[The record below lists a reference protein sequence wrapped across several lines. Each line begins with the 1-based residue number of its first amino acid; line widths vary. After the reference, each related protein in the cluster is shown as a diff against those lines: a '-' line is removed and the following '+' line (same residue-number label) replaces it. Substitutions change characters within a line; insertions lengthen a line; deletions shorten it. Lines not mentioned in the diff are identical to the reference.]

1 MQVDPKM
8 EEMGGLQPWQLF
20 TALFAAF
27 WAVSAYFENLLMTL
41 VFAVSFGVLAEILSK
56 YMAGEKISYS
66 PKVAREKLWICFKTV
81 LLIKQDKLNIYKATN
96 KETSLFY
103 IGQAGKYRF
112 FLRRP

>member
-66 PKVAREKLWICFKTV
+66 PKVAKEK
-81 LLIKQDKLNIYKATN
+81 KL
-96 KETSLFY
+96 
-103 IGQAGKYRF
+103 
-112 FLRRP
+112 

>member
-1 MQVDPKM
+1 MIFGDWALLILKQGKKKRFTQMQVDPKM

-66 PKVAREKLWICFKTV
+66 PKV
-81 LLIKQDKLNIYKATN
+81 
-96 KETSLFY
+96 
-103 IGQAGKYRF
+103 
-112 FLRRP
+112 